1 MLKSGKGGAIYRTNL
16 ATPNGLMTTNTPLQ
30 DLIEAAYEV
39 QGDRIAGAPDWFHTE
54 LFDVDAKVG
63 SSTADKL
70 QKLSPDQRAFARR
83 RMLQALLADRFRLA
97 VHRET
102 RELPVYALLIAE
114 RGPKLR
120 EATPGNTYADGVKGP
135 DGAPL
140 GAGKM
145 TFGPVASSMLKVT
158 AQALPIPSLVRTLS
172 LQVGRTVLDMTGLT
186 GNYDFT
192 LQWFPGSPKDADKS
206 PATGS
211 SIFQAVQQQLGL
223 KLEPKTAPLEMLVV
237 DQAELP
243 SASHSAD
250 TTSTGPTYASVSI
263 TLNKLGSD
271 RLPLIMF
278 GPDGFSFKNASLQE
292 VIRLAYGVEDD
303 RIIGAPAWLA
313 SDKYDFE
320 AKENSSDADDPRK
333 LSVDRRVSEQGR
345 MLQAVLADRLK
356 LVLHRETRDL
366 GVLSLVLAKGGPKLQ
381 ESKPGDTYPYGF
393 KGPDGVARPGGI
405 HFAGNNKLIA
415 QGVPITT
422 LQVQLSSQLRRTIL
436 DETGLSGTYDF
447 TLQLPDSIPLGID
460 NPTPPQSYEPAL
472 TTAIEQQLGLKLE
485 PRKASMEVLI
495 IEHVERPAEN

>member
-1 MLKSGKGGAIYRTNL
+1 
-16 ATPNGLMTTNTPLQ
+16 
-30 DLIEAAYEV
+30 
-39 QGDRIAGAPDWFHTE
+39 
-54 LFDVDAKVG
+54 
-63 SSTADKL
+63 
-70 QKLSPDQRAFARR
+70 
-83 RMLQALLADRFRLA
+83 
-97 VHRET
+97 
-102 RELPVYALLIAE
+102 
-114 RGPKLR
+114 
-120 EATPGNTYADGVKGP
+120 
-135 DGAPL
+135 
-140 GAGKM
+140 
-145 TFGPVASSMLKVT
+145 
-158 AQALPIPSLVRTLS
+158 
-172 LQVGRTVLDMTGLT
+172 
-186 GNYDFT
+186 
-192 LQWFPGSPKDADKS
+192 
-206 PATGS
+206 
-211 SIFQAVQQQLGL
+211 
-223 KLEPKTAPLEMLVV
+223 
-237 DQAELP
+237 
-243 SASHSAD
+243 
-250 TTSTGPTYASVSI
+250 
-263 TLNKLGSD
+263 LGSD

-313 SDKYDFE
+313 SDKYDVE

-345 MLQAVLADRLK
+345 MLQAVLADRPK

-366 GVLSLVLAKGGPKLQ
+366 GVLSLALAKGGPKLQ

-485 PRKASMEVLI
+485 PRKASMQVLI